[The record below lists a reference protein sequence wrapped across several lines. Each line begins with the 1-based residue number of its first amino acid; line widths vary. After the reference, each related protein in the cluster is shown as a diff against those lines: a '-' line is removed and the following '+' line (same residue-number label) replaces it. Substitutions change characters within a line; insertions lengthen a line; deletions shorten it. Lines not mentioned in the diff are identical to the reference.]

1 MLKFNINQ
9 LENIR
14 VLAYLALL
22 FIAFILCLVCIATH
36 ESKLENELRMNELE
50 LKIKIR
56 EQLK

>member
-9 LENIR
+9 LENIG

-22 FIAFILCLVCIATH
+22 FIAFILCLVCIATQ
-36 ESKLENELRMNELE
+36 ESKLENELRINELE